1 VASAMEPASTV
12 KSTAAMEFTAAARRY
27 TVVSTAK
34 STPNWTA
41 ETRAPVKAGAR
52 SKAATI
58 EAVEPRTC
66 ADEDPS
72 GKVARAIV
80 SVRCAGIRSVP
91 VVTIRAYR
99 SCTGKD
105 RPNPNR
111 DLRIGCTDHDREK
124 SYQSHIL

>member
-1 VASAMEPASTV
+1 MASAVEPASTV

-27 TVVSTAK
+27 AVESAGK

-41 ETRAPVKAGAR
+41 ETSAPVKTGTR

-58 EAVEPRTC
+58 EAVEPRTR
-66 ADEDPS
+66 ADEDAS

-80 SVRCAGIRSVP
+80 SVRGACIRSVP
-91 VVTIRAYR
+91 VVAIRACR
-99 SCTGKD
+99 SCTGKN

-111 DLRIGCTDHDREK
+111 DLCIGSTGHNREK
-124 SYQSHIL
+124 SYQSRIL